1 MSAFDEKPLL
11 TPATLQEWIGYLEGT
26 PDPGGVRVR
35 LRKKRAAVPGITYDE
50 ALDVALCFG
59 WIDGQIKGLDE
70 QYHLQLFTPRRR
82 GSMWSQRNREY
93 IERLTAAGLMREQG
107 LAEVEAAKAD
117 GRWDAAYRTKDAPV
131 PPELQAAL
139 DANPAAAAF
148 FATLTGVN
156 RWLFIF
162 PILTL
167 KRPESRTRRAAEY
180 AALLEQGRTLG

>member
-93 IERLTAAGLMREQG
+93 IERLTAAGLMREQDSQRSRRQKPTG
-107 LAEVEAAKAD
+107 DGMPPTARRMPRFRLNCRPRSTPTRQPPPSSRRSPASID
-117 GRWDAAYRTKDAPV
+117 GRSSFR
-131 PPELQAAL
+131 
-139 DANPAAAAF
+139 
-148 FATLTGVN
+148 
-156 RWLFIF
+156 
-162 PILTL
+162 
-167 KRPESRTRRAAEY
+167 S
-180 AALLEQGRTLG
+180 